1 MGAGEERE
9 EGGWGDGEK
18 IGREGG
24 EGGEGGRR
32 KRRKMR

>member
-24 EGGEGGRR
+24 EGGRR